1 MQRVLSFFLAVALA
15 MTVSSVALAQDDK
28 EAKTALYNKFTEAYN
43 RAKEIKKA
51 DTNLAQPANLAAY
64 EKAAKEA
71 YDFAKEYVQKY
82 PTEDDAIARFQK
94 KYVGDYEAAQ
104 KQGRK
109 VKLKELIE
117 AKKFDESFALGK
129 QILADEPDDLITLYM
144 LSRAGLFSAHS
155 GTQVHSAAT
164 ANYARKA
171 IQLMRAGGALPN
183 ESKDESLG
191 VLNFAL
197 GLTTIS
203 TSPRDAVDAFKQVAT
218 LTNSAKGDPQT
229 FYFLGAAYEA
239 AEYDKASADYKTQ
252 CATPEQVASPSCKA
266 LLDVVNATVDRIID
280 AYARAVSLSGT
291 NAKFATHK
299 VEWMKQL
306 TDYYKFRHDGSEQGL
321 NELIASIISKPLP

>member
-1 MQRVLSFFLAVALA
+1 MQRVLSFLLAIALA
-15 MTVSSVALAQDDK
+15 MTLSLVAFAQDDK

-51 DTNLAQPANLAAY
+51 DTDLTRPGNKEAY
-64 EKAAKEA
+64 EGAAKEA
-71 YDFAKEYVQKY
+71 YDFAKEYIQKY
-82 PTEDDAIARFQK
+82 PADDDAIARFQK
-94 KYVGDYEAAQ
+94 KYVGDYEAAA
-104 KQGRK
+104 KLTRK

-117 AKKFDESFALGK
+117 AKKFDESFALGQ

-155 GTQVHSAAT
+155 GNEAHSAAT

-171 IQLMRAGGALPN
+171 IQLMQAGAVLPN

-191 VLNFAL
+191 VLHFAL
-197 GLTTIS
+197 GLTTIR
-203 TSPRDAVDAFKQVAT
+203 TSPRDAINAFKQVAT
-218 LTNSAKGDPQT
+218 LTNTAKNDPLT
-229 FYFLGAAYEA
+229 FYLLGAAYEA

-266 LLDVVNATVDRIID
+266 LSDVLNATVDRIID

-291 NAKFATHK
+291 NAKFATQK
-299 VEWMKQL
+299 AEWLKQL
-306 TDYYKFRHDGSEQGL
+306 TLYYKYRHEDKEDGL
-321 NELIASIISKPLP
+321 NELIAGITSKPLP